1 VQNIKPISKIL
12 DANFYFLYSDDWLD
26 LATEYSN
33 TVNLFRNLRKLIAIC
48 RSSIFVKKII
58 YVLPPKHQSD
68 YNDAVTF
75 ALKKE
80 NITFNTYIANNGIPI
95 LQKDIDAF
103 TATLSTACGLDDGA
117 ALLTSPTAKGE
128 TWKLDDKV
136 AWDNV

>member
-1 VQNIKPISKIL
+1 
-12 DANFYFLYSDDWLD
+12 
-26 LATEYSN
+26 
-33 TVNLFRNLRKLIAIC
+33 
-48 RSSIFVKKII
+48 
-58 YVLPPKHQSD
+58 VLPPKHQSD

-80 NITFNTYIANNGIPI
+80 NITFNTYIADNGIPI

-103 TATLSTACGLDDGA
+103 TASLSTACGLDKGA
-117 ALLTSPTAKGE
+117 ALLTSPAAKGE